1 MMDCPS
7 CNMRMTLFFL
17 WTMTWKKAR
26 NTKLLLTAFEQL
38 SGLKINFHKS
48 EVFCYGEAA
57 NYEEEYMDLFGYNM
71 GGISI
76 SLFGD
81 PHAS

>member
-1 MMDCPS
+1 MDHD
-7 CNMRMTLFFL
+7 LE
-17 WTMTWKKAR
+17 KAR
-26 NTKLLLTAFEQL
+26 NMKLLLTAFEQL

-48 EVFCYGEAA
+48 EVFCYGEAT